1 MRMEKSWEVNYPN
14 GLIKHID
21 LFREKLFQY
30 PVYDKVVDEYIKK
43 NKRAE
48 GNKMISLGSG
58 TGHHEEQ
65 LSKLGYD
72 VIGFE
77 RNEESL
83 NLAKEAATDNK
94 QLEFLKCDFLN
105 ENEVDTIMSKI
116 GKVDIVVL
124 LLIPISA
131 NDYAKAANIMHKW
144 INPGGVFITDNFG
157 YVNEIDISRL
167 SQFSDIEVADDRESG
182 KYAVRLNYYEFK
194 NNIVN
199 WDAIY
204 LYNEDGKLNMA
215 RDHDILD
222 VIPEIKGV
230 DPFDLSKDKF
240 ELLET
245 YRVDECEDCIN
256 PPNLYEYL
264 IGWRIK

>member
-1 MRMEKSWEVNYPN
+1 MEKSWEVSYPK
-14 GLIKHID
+14 GLIKYID

-30 PVYDKVVDEYIKK
+30 PVYDKVVDKYIKE
-43 NKRAE
+43 NKKVH

-58 TGHHEEQ
+58 TGHHEVE
-65 LSKLGYD
+65 LSKLGYN

-83 NLAKEAATDNK
+83 NLAKKATRDNNSD
-94 QLEFLKCDFLN
+94 LEFIKCDFLN
-105 ENEVDTIMSKI
+105 EKEVDSIMSKI

-131 NDYAKAANIMHKW
+131 ADYAKAAKIMHKW
-144 INPGGVFITDNFG
+144 ISPGGVFITDNFG
-157 YVNEIDISRL
+157 YVNDIDTSRL
-167 SQFSDIEVADDRESG
+167 NQFSDIEVAEDKETG
-182 KYAVRLNYYEFK
+182 QYAVRFNYYEFK
-194 NNIVN
+194 NNIAN

-204 LYNEDGKLNMA
+204 LFYEDGKLNMA

-222 VIPEIKGV
+222 IIPEEKGV
-230 DPFDLSKDKF
+230 DPFNLPQDKF
-240 ELLET
+240 ELLDT

-264 IGWRIK
+264 IGWRIR